1 MERINKLQA
10 LKVGDEVFNISTQ
23 AITCYARRMRVDRMT
38 PSQIITI
45 DVFGRQHRY
54 WRETGREVGP
64 HTINYLSTT
73 APEYAKEPKREIGK
87 KFPEIA

>member
-1 MERINKLQA
+1 MERIAQIKA
-10 LKVGDEVFNISTQ
+10 LKAGDEVFNISSQ
-23 AITCYARRMRVDRMT
+23 AITCYARRMRVERTT

-45 DVFGRQHRY
+45 DVFGRHHRY

-64 HTINYLSTT
+64 FTNNYLSPT
-73 APEYAKEPKREIGK
+73 APEYAKEPRRDIGK